1 MTEAPSVVF
10 LFDVDN
16 TLVDNDRVQ
25 AHLKEHL
32 AQTYGTATRDRY
44 WDILEEL
51 REELGYV
58 DYLGALERYRIEA
71 LHRPEVL
78 RMSIW
83 LVDYPFADRLY
94 PGALDAVKHVQQWG
108 TPVILS
114 DGDAVFQPRKVERSG
129 LWRAFDGRV
138 LIYIHKEQE
147 LDDVARLYPADHYV
161 MIDDKLRILS
171 AVKKIWGERVT
182 TVFPKQGHYAFDPD
196 DTGRVSARRYRAC
209 QDQRSRYLRSACIA
223 QEEIGGDRHFKNA
236 ALAGRRGDCDLTTAN
251 RPPQRRS
258 RVTAVARFPGQTSRC
273 NLKRPSSSL
282 TTRWHSNCLWAVA
295 RTRNVCRTYRGD

>member
-1 MTEAPSVVF
+1 MTEPPRVVF

-32 AQTYGTATRDRY
+32 AQTYGDATRDRY
-44 WDILEEL
+44 WAILEEL

-58 DYLGALERYRIEA
+58 DYLGALERYRVEA

-78 RMSIW
+78 RMSSW

-94 PGALDAVKHVQQWG
+94 PGALDAVKHVQKWG
-108 TPVILS
+108 THVILS

-138 LIYIHKEQE
+138 LIYIHKEEE

-182 TVFPKQGHYAFDPD
+182 TVFPKQGHYALDPEILAECPPAD
-196 DTGRVSARRYRAC
+196 IELAKIGDLVSY
-209 QDQRSRYLRSACIA
+209 DLP
-223 QEEIGGDRHFKNA
+223 
-236 ALAGRRGDCDLTTAN
+236 AL
-251 RPPQRRS
+251 
-258 RVTAVARFPGQTSRC
+258 
-273 NLKRPSSSL
+273 LKRK
-282 TTRWHSNCLWAVA
+282 
-295 RTRNVCRTYRGD
+295 

>member
-1 MTEAPSVVF
+1 MTVTPRVVF

-25 AHLKEHL
+25 ADLKEHL
-32 AQTYGTATRDRY
+32 AQTYGPATRDRY
-44 WDILEEL
+44 WNILEEL

-58 DYLGALERYRIEA
+58 DYLGALERYRVEA

-78 RMSIW
+78 RMSSW

-108 TPVILS
+108 THVILS

-129 LWRAFDGRV
+129 IWRAFDGRV
-138 LIYIHKEQE
+138 LIYIHKEEE

-182 TVFPKQGHYAFDPD
+182 TVFPKQGHYALDPEILAECPPAD
-196 DTGRVSARRYRAC
+196 IELAKIGDLVSY
-209 QDQRSRYLRSACIA
+209 DLP
-223 QEEIGGDRHFKNA
+223 
-236 ALAGRRGDCDLTTAN
+236 AL
-251 RPPQRRS
+251 
-258 RVTAVARFPGQTSRC
+258 
-273 NLKRPSSSL
+273 LKRK
-282 TTRWHSNCLWAVA
+282 
-295 RTRNVCRTYRGD
+295 

>member
-1 MTEAPSVVF
+1 MTEPPRVVF

-25 AHLKEHL
+25 ADLKEHL
-32 AQTYGTATRDRY
+32 AQTYGPATRDRY

-58 DYLGALERYRIEA
+58 DYLGALERYRVEA

-78 RMSIW
+78 RMSSW

-108 TPVILS
+108 THVILS

-129 LWRAFDGRV
+129 IWRAFDGRV
-138 LIYIHKEQE
+138 LIYIHKEEE

-171 AVKKIWGERVT
+171 AIKKIWGERVT
-182 TVFPKQGHYAFDPD
+182 TVFPKQGHYALDPEILAECPPAD
-196 DTGRVSARRYRAC
+196 IELAKIGDLVSY
-209 QDQRSRYLRSACIA
+209 DLP
-223 QEEIGGDRHFKNA
+223 
-236 ALAGRRGDCDLTTAN
+236 AL
-251 RPPQRRS
+251 
-258 RVTAVARFPGQTSRC
+258 
-273 NLKRPSSSL
+273 LKRK
-282 TTRWHSNCLWAVA
+282 
-295 RTRNVCRTYRGD
+295 

>member
-32 AQTYGTATRDRY
+32 AQTYGAATRDRY
-44 WDILEEL
+44 WEILEEL

-78 RMSIW
+78 RMSSW

-94 PGALDAVKHVQQWG
+94 PGALDAVKRVQQWG
-108 TPVILS
+108 TPVVLS

-129 LWRAFDGRV
+129 LWHAFDGRV

-171 AVKKIWGERVT
+171 TVKKIWGERVT

-196 DTGRVSARRYRAC
+196 ILAECPPADIELAK
-209 QDQRSRYLRSACIA
+209 
-223 QEEIGGDRHFKNA
+223 IGDLVA
-236 ALAGRRGDCDLTTAN
+236 YDLPALLG
-251 RPPQRRS
+251 
-258 RVTAVARFPGQTSRC
+258 
-273 NLKRPSSSL
+273 KK
-282 TTRWHSNCLWAVA
+282 
-295 RTRNVCRTYRGD
+295 